1 MGIAK
6 FCQEKD
12 YEISNA
18 EFNAIYL
25 YCDKAKDILLS
36 WAVDYDNNDT
46 LGDFLIN
53 KGVESNLSPI
63 EQIFYVAFHYSLSV
77 HKEFDKYNNWTDTSF
92 IDELMYLLESQK
104 KIVIDKNYIV
114 DFIIDFTTKNENGS
128 PIFKIPLDLKYAIE
142 LDGFNYHSNK
152 KQMNYD
158 YERENKLKKIGYN
171 VIRFTGSQ
179 IYNHP
184 METINDLLEIIKR
197 DIDKE
202 LGNGR
207 KR

>member
-1 MGIAK
+1 MNIAK
-6 FCQEKD
+6 FCKEKD
-12 YEISNA
+12 CAISNA

-36 WAVDYDNNDT
+36 WAIDYDNNDT

-53 KGVESNLSPI
+53 TGIESNLSPI
-63 EQIFYVAFHYSLSV
+63 EQIFYVAFYYSLSF
-77 HKEFDKYNNWTDTSF
+77 HKEFDKYNGLTFSSF
-92 IDELMYLLESQK
+92 INELEGLLESQK
-104 KIVIDKNYIV
+104 KIAIDKNYSV
-114 DFIIDFTTKNENGS
+114 DFVIDFTTKDVTGF
-128 PIFKIPLDLKYAIE
+128 PIFKKPLNLKYAIE

-158 YERENKLKKIGYN
+158 YERENELKKAGYN

-184 METINDLLEIIKR
+184 IKTINDLLEIIKR

-202 LGNGR
+202 LENGR